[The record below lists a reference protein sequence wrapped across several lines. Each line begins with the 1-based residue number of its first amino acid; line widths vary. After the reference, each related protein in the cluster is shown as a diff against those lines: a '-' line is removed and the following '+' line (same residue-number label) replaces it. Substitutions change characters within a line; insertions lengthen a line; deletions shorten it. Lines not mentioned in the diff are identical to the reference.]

1 VRVVIA
7 EDEALLRQGLA
18 RLLADEGLEVLA
30 AVADERALLERARS
44 LVPDLVITDIRMPPT
59 QTDEGMRAA
68 LTLRRERPDLA
79 VIVLSQ
85 FVDAAGALQL
95 VADGADGVGYLLKQ
109 RVMNVDRFLEA
120 CRLVVARGSIID
132 PEVVAVMM
140 QRRGDDPI
148 ARLTPRQLEVLALM
162 AEGLGNAAIAR
173 RLFVTE
179 KAVARHINAI
189 LQQLDLPPESDDHRR
204 VRAVLTYLDRR

>member
-1 VRVVIA
+1 MRVVIA

-18 RLLADEGLEVLA
+18 HLLADEGLDVLA
-30 AVADERALLERARS
+30 AVADERALLERARD
-44 LVPDLVITDIRMPPT
+44 LAPDLVITDIRMPPT
-59 QTDEGMRAA
+59 
-68 LTLRRERPDLA
+68 LPRERPVLA
-79 VIVLSQ
+79 GIVLSHH
-85 FVDAAGALQL
+85 VDAAGALLL
-95 VADGADGVGYLLKQ
+95 VAEGADGVGYLLKQ

-120 CRLVVARGSIID
+120 CRIVVARGSIID

-140 QRRGDDPI
+140 QRRDDGPV
-148 ARLTPRQLEVLALM
+148 ARLTPRQLEVLTLM

-189 LQQLDLPPESDDHRR
+189 LQQLDIPPASDEHRR

>member
-1 VRVVIA
+1 MRVVIA

-18 RLLADEGLEVLA
+18 HLLADEGLDVLA
-30 AVADERALLERARS
+30 AVADERALLERARD
-44 LVPDLVITDIRMPPT
+44 LAPDLVITDIRMPPT

-68 LTLRRERPDLA
+68 LTLRRERPELA

-85 FVDAAGALQL
+85 HVDAAGALQL
-95 VADGADGVGYLLKQ
+95 VAEGADGVGYLLKQ

-120 CRLVVARGSIID
+120 CRIVVARGSIID

-140 QRRGDDPI
+140 QRRDDGPV
-148 ARLTPRQLEVLALM
+148 ARLTPRQLEVLTLM

-189 LQQLDLPPESDDHRR
+189 LQQLDIPPASDEHRR